1 MRPARPGGSAPRR
14 TQGHGPHDRTP
25 GHGPHDRHP
34 GSSARLRRTLVIAFF
49 LAYAVAVTF
58 PGVVPFNRIFPLVL
72 GLPFV
77 LAWYAGWV
85 VLGGVVLVL
94 YHVAEG
100 AD

>member
-1 MRPARPGGSAPRR
+1 MRRPPTGASTPDRPPGSA
-14 TQGHGPHDRTP
+14 
-25 GHGPHDRHP
+25 
-34 GSSARLRRTLVIAFF
+34 ARLRRTLVIAFF

-85 VLGGVVLVL
+85 VLGGVVLVV
-94 YHVAEG
+94 YHAAEG

>member
-1 MRPARPGGSAPRR
+1 MTPPTGASPPDRARGHDPRDR
-14 TQGHGPHDRTP
+14 TRGHGSHGRTP
-25 GHGPHDRHP
+25 G
-34 GSSARLRRTLVIAFF
+34 SAARLRRTLVIAFF
-49 LAYAVAVTF
+49 LVYAIAVTF

-85 VLGGVVLVL
+85 VLGGVVLVV
-94 YHVAEG
+94 YHAAEG

>member
-1 MRPARPGGSAPRR
+1 MTPPTGASPPDRAPGHDPRDRAPVHDPRNRAPGSA
-14 TQGHGPHDRTP
+14 
-25 GHGPHDRHP
+25 
-34 GSSARLRRTLVIAFF
+34 ARLRRTLVIAFF

-94 YHVAEG
+94 YHAAEG

>member
-1 MRPARPGGSAPRR
+1 MSSPGQA
-14 TQGHGPHDRTP
+14 
-25 GHGPHDRHP
+25 
-34 GSSARLRRTLVIAFF
+34 ARLRRTLVIAFF
-49 LAYAVAVTF
+49 LVYAVAVTF

-94 YHVAEG
+94 YHAAEG
-100 AD
+100 PD